1 MIDGIIKG
9 DGTSRLIKSVSD
21 FKSRY
26 PTYDDFVS
34 ALVDGTITLDILFNA
49 DGWSQQPDFLN
60 KSSLLKDKTAEL
72 YKSLPENPIIDDVFN
87 ILSKAAL
94 VGSDGVISTPGGIV
108 VTQTKLEYGSY
119 IGTGRYG
126 SGGQNRITFNLIDPK
141 IVFVTRSENVGASAM
156 FIKGSS
162 AGNIF
167 FSNELYVPMCTFGAK
182 TLSWYL
188 QSKDANYQLN
198 QSGVTYY
205 YLGIE

>member
-1 MIDGIIKG
+1 MKDRVPLYPGRVKLTPVSG
-9 DGTSRLIKSVSD
+9 QENVYDMVRADQPAQEGT
-21 FKSRY
+21 
-26 PTYDDFVS
+26 P
-34 ALVDGTITLDILFNA
+34 
-49 DGWSQQPDFLN
+49 LN
-60 KSSLLKDKTAEL
+60 KDSLLKDATAALFQLGEDAV
-72 YKSLPENPIIDDVFN
+72 PDDVLSV
-87 ILSKAAL
+87 LSKAAL
-94 VGSDGVISTPGGIV
+94 VGSDGVISTPGGVI

-126 SGGQNRITFNLIDPK
+126 SGGQNRITFNRIDPK

-162 AGNIF
+162 AGHIF
-167 FSNELYVPMCTFGAK
+167 FTSEIYVPMCTFGTK

-198 QSGVTYY
+198 QSGATYY